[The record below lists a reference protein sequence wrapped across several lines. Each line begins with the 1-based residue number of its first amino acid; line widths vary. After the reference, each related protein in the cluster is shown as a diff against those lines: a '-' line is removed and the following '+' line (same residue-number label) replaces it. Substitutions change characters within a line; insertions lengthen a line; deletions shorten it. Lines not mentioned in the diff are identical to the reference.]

1 MLAPCLRPRLALVL
15 EAGAKHAAALE
26 EVPTGVKK
34 RERRQM
40 HAGSLPDGPLQKPG
54 LSSSAIRK
62 FERPRTAVPL
72 HPDMPKPERQR
83 AVGPKTIAALERRAE
98 EAREAEEAARQEAQ
112 QAMVAR
118 MLADAEVEAALAK
131 LSM

>member
-1 MLAPCLRPRLALVL
+1 MLAPLSRSRLALVL

-26 EVPTGVKK
+26 EAPTGAK
-34 RERRQM
+34 RREHKQL
-40 HAGSLPDGPLQKPG
+40 HAGSLPNGPLQKPG

-62 FERPRTAVPL
+62 FERPRTVVPL
-72 HPDMPKPERQR
+72 HPAMPKLERQK
-83 AVGPKTIAALERRAE
+83 AVGPETIAVLERRAE
-98 EAREAEEAARQEAQ
+98 EAREAEEAAREEAE